1 MKTMWKK
8 TLEDLGF
15 QAVLKDIVSCALS
28 EDGAEQLRLSHFI
41 TDLEQLRQR
50 QVLVGDIVKILSS
63 GKGSAPEQFPPM
75 AEALQALSQPGVAL
89 DGVHLYDIG
98 CYVHAAVALR
108 DFFRSPMAA
117 DGNANAPAVP
127 NPVASLLADI
137 PDELRLLADD
147 LLDALESPGQV
158 KETHPAIRSLKKEID
173 RRRAERARYS
183 QDFIHASGAVM
194 QNDQPVY
201 RDGRIV
207 MPVRNDQRGEVQG
220 FVHSTSSSGST
231 VFVEP
236 YRLVELNN
244 SVIMAEQQVMIEIAR
259 ILGELTRKVRG
270 CEDQLRV
277 LTRDIAQAD
286 ALYACA
292 RWAHKHGCVA
302 TELSEHAACR
312 LLGARHPQL
321 KGKAVPIT
329 MELDES
335 IRAVV
340 ISGPNAGGKT
350 VTIKTVGLFALLNQF
365 CGFIPATE
373 GSSLPIFDGVY
384 TDIGD
389 DQSIEQQLSTFSGH
403 MKQVGLILHACTPRS
418 LVILDELGSGT
429 DPVEGA
435 AIARAVMEYS
445 VSHAALT
452 LVTSHHGVLKQ
463 YAYASD
469 EVLNASMEFDERTHE
484 PTFHVISGVP
494 GESHAV
500 DTARRM
506 RLPDSVIK
514 AAQGYLGDESV
525 QISTIIKGLEQRR
538 KEADEREHQIELR
551 YRQLQSQVKDVEL
564 KRLKVDQQE
573 NLVRK
578 EQLGDLRQFIGQKRK
593 ELENLV
599 AELREGEITR
609 EKTLK
614 VRQFIASMEE
624 KERQA
629 AEKQDAKEQQLAR
642 QAMASVGK
650 IVFAPGM
657 DVLCGVH
664 KREGRIL
671 RADGKGKW
679 IVAIG
684 PMKFSL
690 KEADLSVPVRSSQA
704 PKVSVSYQSSAPKPK
719 LTIDVRGCTLDE
731 ALEQVATEIE
741 ACIVHGVATFS
752 IIHGYGD
759 GILSRGIADYL
770 KTQKTV
776 SEYHFALPEDG
787 GMGKTYVEL
796 G

>member
-1 MKTMWKK
+1 MWKK

-15 QAVLKDIVSCALS
+15 QAVLNDIVSCSLS
-28 EDGAEQLRLSHFI
+28 DDGADQLRLGHFI

-50 QVLVGDIVKILSS
+50 QTLVGDIVKIFSS
-63 GKGSAPEQFPPM
+63 GRGVAPEPFPPLS
-75 AEALQALSQPGVAL
+75 EALQALLQPGTAL
-89 DGVHLYDIG
+89 DGVCLYDIG
-98 CYVHAAVALR
+98 CYIHAAVTLQR
-108 DFFRSPMAA
+108 FFRLPMETE
-117 DGNANAPAVP
+117 GNSGAPLTP
-127 NPVASLLADI
+127 NPASVLLSDI
-137 PDELRLLADD
+137 PDELRLLADE
-147 LLDALESPGQV
+147 LLDNLESPGQV
-158 KETHPAIRSLKKEID
+158 KESHPAIRSLKKEID
-173 RRRAERARYS
+173 RRRAERSRYS
-183 QDFIHASGAVM
+183 QDFIHTSGTVM

-259 ILGELTRKVRG
+259 ILGELTRKVRE
-270 CEDQLRV
+270 CEDLLRV
-277 LTRDIAQAD
+277 LTRQVAQAD

-292 RWAHKHGCVA
+292 RWAYKNNCVA
-302 TELSEHAACR
+302 TELSEPSVCR
-312 LLGARHPQL
+312 LLDARHPLL
-321 KGKAVPIT
+321 KSKAVPIT
-329 MELDES
+329 MELSDS
-335 IRAVV
+335 IKAVV

-365 CGFIPATE
+365 CGFIPARE
-373 GSSLPIFDGVY
+373 GSSLPIFDGIY

-469 EVLNASMEFDERTHE
+469 VVLNASMEFDERTHE

-506 RLPDSVIK
+506 RLPESVVK

-538 KEADEREHQIELR
+538 KEAEERDQQIELR
-551 YRQLQSQVKDVEL
+551 YRQVQAQVKEVEL

-609 EKTLK
+609 EKTRK
-614 VRQFIASMEE
+614 VQQFIASMEE

-629 AEKQDAKEQQLAR
+629 AEKQDAKEQQIAR
-642 QAMASVGK
+642 EAMASVGK
-650 IVFAPGM
+650 VVFAPGM
-657 DVLCGVH
+657 DVLCGAH

-690 KEADLSVPVRSSQA
+690 KESELSLPARSQNV
-704 PKVSVSYQSSAPKPK
+704 PKVSVSYQSSAPKPR
-719 LTIDVRGCTLDE
+719 LTLDVRGRTLEE
-731 ALEQVATEIE
+731 ALEQVSAEIE
-741 ACIVHGVATFS
+741 ACIVHGVASFS

-770 KTQKTV
+770 KTQNSV
-776 SEYHFALPEDG
+776 SGYHFALPEDG

>member
-1 MKTMWKK
+1 MWKK

-15 QAVLKDIVSCALS
+15 QAVLHDIVSCSLS
-28 EDGAEQLRLSHFI
+28 DEGAGQLQLCHFLTDIGQLR
-41 TDLEQLRQR
+41 DRQA
-50 QVLVGDIVKILSS
+50 LVGDLFKIFSLGRGVS
-63 GKGSAPEQFPPM
+63 PEQFPPISD
-75 AEALQALSQPGVAL
+75 ALQALAQPGVAL
-89 DGVHLYDIG
+89 DGTHLYDIG
-98 CYVHAAVALR
+98 CYINAALELR
-108 DFFRSPMAA
+108 RFCRLPMETE
-117 DGNANAPAVP
+117 GNAGQPVQP
-127 NPVASLLADI
+127 NPASVLLNDI
-137 PDELRLLADD
+137 PEELLSLSRE
-147 LLDALESPGQV
+147 LLDTLESPGQV
-158 KETHPAIRSLKKEID
+158 KESHPAISALKKEID
-173 RRRAERARYS
+173 RRRTERARYS
-183 QDFIHASGAVM
+183 QDFIHASGTMM

-201 RDGRIV
+201 RDGRVV
-207 MPVRNDQRGEVQG
+207 MPVRNDQRGDVPG

-231 VFVEP
+231 VFIEP

-244 SVIMAEQQVMIEIAR
+244 SVVMAEQQVMIEIAR
-259 ILGELTRKVRG
+259 ILGELTKKVRE
-270 CEDQLRV
+270 CEDQLRL
-277 LTRDIAQAD
+277 LTRQVAEAD
-286 ALYACA
+286 FLYACA
-292 RWAHKHGCVA
+292 RWAVKRNCTA
-302 TELSEHAACR
+302 TELTENSLCR
-312 LLGARHPQL
+312 LYDARHPLL
-321 KGKAVPIT
+321 KAKAIPIT
-329 MELDES
+329 IELGPA
-335 IRAVV
+335 IKAVV

-365 CGFIPATE
+365 CGFIPARE
-373 GSSLPIFDGVY
+373 GSSLPIFDGIY

-403 MKQVGLILHACTPRS
+403 MKQVGEILRACTPHS

-445 VSHAALT
+445 VAHAALT

-469 EVLNASMEFDERTHE
+469 NVLNASMEFDERTHE
-484 PTFHVISGVP
+484 PTFRVISGVP

-506 RLPDSVIK
+506 HLPDSVIK

-538 KEADEREHQIELR
+538 KEADDRETQIELR
-551 YRQLQSQVKDVEL
+551 YRQLQAQVKEIEL
-564 KRLKVDQQE
+564 KRLQVDQQE

-578 EQLGDLRQFIGQKRK
+578 EQLGDLRQFIAQKRK

-609 EKTLK
+609 EKTRK
-614 VRQFIASMEE
+614 VQQFIASMEE

-629 AEKQDAKEQQLAR
+629 AEKQNAKEEQIAR
-642 QAMASVGK
+642 QALASVGK
-650 IVFAPGM
+650 VVFAPGM

-671 RADGKGKW
+671 RSDGKGKW

-690 KEADLSVPVRSSQA
+690 KESELSVPARSKDA

-719 LTIDVRGCTLDE
+719 LTMDVRGCTLEE
-731 ALEQVATEIE
+731 ALDQVAAEIE
-741 ACIVHGVATFS
+741 ACIVHGVSTFS

-770 KTQKTV
+770 KTQKAV
-776 SEYHFALPEDG
+776 SGYHFALPEDG